1 MQNLNWWL
9 MALAFVLGFVG
20 TLLLT
25 VRKVT
30 REVPVSRTV
39 SAAVGGAAKV
49 AGAAAA
55 GATAAKLTGG
65 ADEEPYGTGS
75 LRLAAGTVV
84 PSGYTIKGNEDSML
98 YHTPASPS
106 YEQTIAELWFVD
118 EAAAEAAGF
127 KKYK

>member
-9 MALAFVLGFVG
+9 MALAFILGFVAF
-20 TLLLT
+20 LLLT

-39 SAAVGGAAKV
+39 SAAVGGGAKV
-49 AGAAAA
+49 AAAAAA

-65 ADEEPYGTGS
+65 GEEPYGSGS
-75 LRLAAGTVV
+75 LRLAAGAVV

-98 YHTPASPS
+98 YHTLESP
-106 YEQTIAELWFVD
+106 W
-118 EAAAEAAGF
+118 
-127 KKYK
+127 